1 MLQSRF
7 FEIQQLHCGKLK
19 LQFTTD
25 ILVPKGIR
33 TPIRVGISQDCQA
46 DDFGILVGVEDM
58 VVIDKHPQGE
68 IGVGLRLNLDVND
81 DDAFCA
87 IAEVNFH
94 DDISGLAAFTAHG
107 RRKAVKVGIQKLYGA
122 CPIDLVMDGS
132 EEEL

>member
-19 LQFTTD
+19 PRSTTD

-33 TPIRVGISQDCQA
+33 TLIGSASAKIASF
-46 DDFGILVGVEDM
+46 DDFGILVGVGKHM

-68 IGVGLRLNLDVND
+68 IGVGLRSESDVND

-94 DDISGLAAFTAHG
+94 DDN
-107 RRKAVKVGIQKLYGA
+107 RAV
-122 CPIDLVMDGS
+122 
-132 EEEL
+132 